1 MMHLIDAVV
10 LFWMSQAVHHPD
22 TRAVH
27 TCAMAQHDDSDRQAW
42 LDALNALVK
51 MGLVEVVSIAEDGKL
66 SYRLASRVR
75 DVRIISRS
83 CR

>member
-1 MMHLIDAVV
+1 MTHLIDAVV

-27 TCAMAQHDDSDRQAW
+27 TCAMAQHDDFDRQAW

-51 MGLVEVVSIAEDGKL
+51 MGLVEVVSIAKDG
-66 SYRLASRVR
+66 SFREFASPRKAA
-75 DVRIISRS
+75 
-83 CR
+83 